1 MPGERAP
8 RDHSGSRAVLIGTWD
23 YEHLPPV
30 PAARHSLRRMTDL
43 LTSPVCGW
51 PADRIE
57 TVANRSR
64 PGDLYDD
71 LVELYSQT
79 DPDGVALFYFVGHG
93 QPDSDDRLCLGLAG
107 SRTEA
112 ARRASTSLL
121 FDNVRDALRQ
131 SDAGTKVVILDCC
144 FAGLAAANR
153 LSGGDFLDM
162 VRGTGAY
169 TMAASGAYSPAW
181 FEVDENIREPQTF
194 FTKYFADVVE
204 AGIPHQQAVLP
215 LDVIFATAADRLVR
229 DGKPK
234 PTSTVRH
241 EAGRLA
247 FARNL
252 APAEDLVDH
261 QAEVSRLTAELEA
274 ARARAEELAE
284 QNLESEREIRRLVSS
299 RRDNLTVEERRE
311 VDDRLDSLARA
322 VNDTASETALAV
334 GDRERA
340 RHALVEAAPEL
351 RTAPAAT
358 GHEWDDVEYA
368 ASTLPVADVLR
379 RISELAP
386 PAEAGRWADEA
397 GTEADTDAQDRG
409 VQQILLSCGLRPV
422 PELAELAI
430 GLKRA
435 DRDAD
440 ARTMLRYAAHRP
452 AAEIAELVRLLRATP
467 VPVPEH
473 RPLRPLPTAGLNRT
487 RDDFFADAK
496 ARSDEFFRNVNERQP
511 LSHAVLAPA
520 GVRPAGDVVEV
531 ATALAESG
539 ADADD
544 VRYLLECAGWQKTAA
559 QLTELVDALRDA
571 GRNGDAE
578 IVLERAGG
586 RPADVVA
593 EVIRGAAAR
602 DRNEDIETLLRV
614 RPADRRGSAERRTL
628 TAALKQ
634 TSLDPAS
641 WRRAMKA
648 PSTLERWEVPS
659 PGFDLWLGPVLA
671 RFVPYS
677 VAALLIGLG
686 LSQHS
691 AVQDLGVLN
700 WVAVAGSAAVLI
712 GAARLVY
719 WAVAERV
726 WGMSRVFH
734 DGTEGAL
741 MAVMVACFLVGFFL
755 LPLAGADPLGEQL
768 LDWMAWR
775 F

>member
-1 MPGERAP
+1 MPGEQAP

-30 PAARHSLRRMTDL
+30 PAARHSLERMTDL

-51 PADRIE
+51 PVDRIL
-57 TVANRSR
+57 TVANRAR

-71 LVELYSQT
+71 LVELYSRT

-107 SRTEA
+107 SRMEA

-181 FEVDENIREPQTF
+181 FEVDESIAKPQTL

-204 AGIPHQQAVLP
+204 AGIPHQQALLP

-247 FARNL
+247 FARNV
-252 APAEDLVDH
+252 APAADPVDH
-261 QAEVSRLTAELEA
+261 LAEVSRLTAELEA

-284 QNLESEREIRRLVSS
+284 RNLESQREIRRLLSS
-299 RRDNLTVEERRE
+299 RGDNLSAERERE
-311 VDDRLDSLARA
+311 IKQRLDVLKRS
-322 VNDTASETALAV
+322 VNDNASQTAQAV
-334 GDRERA
+334 DERERV
-340 RHALVEAAPEL
+340 RRALVDVAPEL
-351 RTAPAAT
+351 QVTPAGT
-358 GHEWDDVEYA
+358 GHEWEDVETA

-379 RISELAP
+379 RITELAAP
-386 PAEAGRWADEA
+386 VGGDLDEL
-397 GTEADTDAQDRG
+397 GTDGSTEAQDRA

-440 ARTMLRYAAHRP
+440 ARTLLRLAAHRP
-452 AAEIAELVRLLRATP
+452 AAEIADLVRLLNATP
-467 VPVPEH
+467 VAVPDIWSS
-473 RPLRPLPTAGLNRT
+473 PPPTIAGQSRT
-487 RDDFFADAK
+487 TGDFFADARARHEAFLARHK
-496 ARSDEFFRNVNERQP
+496 ASFRSFHEWQP
-511 LSHAVLAPA
+511 LSHAVLATA
-520 GVRPAGDVVEV
+520 ALRVAGDVTAV
-531 ATALAESG
+531 AAALAEAG
-539 ADADD
+539 VDADD
-544 VRYLLECAGWQKTAA
+544 LRYLLECAGWQKSAPEI
-559 QLTELVDALRDA
+559 TELVDTLRDA
-571 GRNGDAE
+571 GRDGDAE
-578 IVLERAGG
+578 VVLERAGG

-593 EVIRGAAAR
+593 ELIRTAATR
-602 DRNEDIETLLRV
+602 DRNKDIETLLRGK
-614 RPADRRGSAERRTL
+614 PAEPRAPAERRTL
-628 TAALKQ
+628 TAALEQ
-634 TSLDPAS
+634 TSLDPAV
-641 WRRAMKA
+641 WRPAVRR
-648 PSTLERWEVPS
+648 PSAR
-659 PGFDLWLGPVLA
+659 DLWKA
-671 RFVPYS
+671 MR
-677 VAALLIGLG
+677 
-686 LSQHS
+686 
-691 AVQDLGVLN
+691 
-700 WVAVAGSAAVLI
+700 
-712 GAARLVY
+712 R
-719 WAVAERV
+719 
-726 WGMSRVFH
+726 
-734 DGTEGAL
+734 
-741 MAVMVACFLVGFFL
+741 
-755 LPLAGADPLGEQL
+755 
-768 LDWMAWR
+768 
-775 F
+775 